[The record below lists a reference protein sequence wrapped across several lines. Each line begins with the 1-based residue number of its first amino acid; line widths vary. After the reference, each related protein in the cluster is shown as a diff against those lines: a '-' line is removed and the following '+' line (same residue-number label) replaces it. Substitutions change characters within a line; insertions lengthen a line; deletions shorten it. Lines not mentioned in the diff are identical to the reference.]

1 MHRGVKVSTAGGVNR
16 IVLPAVSVK
25 LYKNEQR
32 KNMPEQPEP
41 VFICPQKNM
50 RAVKNKMYNGNK
62 EKKPS

>member
-1 MHRGVKVSTAGGVNR
+1 MHCGVKVSTAGGVNR

-32 KNMPEQPEP
+32 KNMPEQLEP

-50 RAVKNKMYNGNK
+50 RALKTACYNINTGRK
-62 EKKPS
+62 